1 MNYRDDDYRAER
13 EALTSRRRALERRD
27 AGHDALTF
35 ALTVVVV
42 AAAVVVIAWGIG

>member
-1 MNYRDDDYRAER
+1 MVTDDAYRAEH

-27 AGHDALTF
+27 AGHGPLTF